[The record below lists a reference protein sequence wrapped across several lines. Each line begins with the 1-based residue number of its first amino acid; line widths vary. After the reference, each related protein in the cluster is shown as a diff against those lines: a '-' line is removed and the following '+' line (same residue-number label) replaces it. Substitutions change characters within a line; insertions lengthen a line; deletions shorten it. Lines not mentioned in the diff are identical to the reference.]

1 MLPTG
6 IAKPILPLSSPAA
19 PTPAGGAQS
28 AKTSVNPL
36 LGIFTGVKPSAL
48 LLKHARQDVPDWDS
62 LRAEVD
68 KTDEKAL
75 LQSAQ
80 SFDTF
85 NMALELRRVTAPTL
99 LLHGEDDGLITPPPL
114 ELLRRIETSK
124 QPGQFLSMIEP
135 GLKHFPMIEITAK
148 FNRLLVDFLEAPDLS
163 NVQFKDQWKRTIR

>member
-36 LGIFTGVKPSAL
+36 LSILTGVKPSAL

-99 LLHGEDDGLITPPPL
+99 LLHGEDDGLLTPPPL
-114 ELLRRIETSK
+114 ELLRRIEASK
-124 QPGQFLSMIEP
+124 QSGQFLSMIEP